1 MVTRIVPRT
10 RLPYFIDKV
19 YFHSFGH
26 FLFNVPSTHLSSI
39 KHKMDPATYIS
50 KSANE
55 LIEIVDEN
63 NQSLNAPLTRGEMR
77 CNLSEDD

>member
-1 MVTRIVPRT
+1 
-10 RLPYFIDKV
+10 
-19 YFHSFGH
+19 
-26 FLFNVPSTHLSSI
+26 
-39 KHKMDPATYIS
+39 MDPATYIS